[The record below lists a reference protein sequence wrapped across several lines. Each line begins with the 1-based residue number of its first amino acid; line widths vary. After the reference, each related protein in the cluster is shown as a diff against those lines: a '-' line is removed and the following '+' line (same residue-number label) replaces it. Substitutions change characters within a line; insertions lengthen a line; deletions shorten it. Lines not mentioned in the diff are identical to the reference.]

1 MTRYCTLAVSLEMSY
16 GQLIS
21 WDLLKLL
28 SKQSQTLSTSL
39 LAGSLSLTFV
49 CVLLLLHFHI
59 ICALLVKILW
69 KIDEGFKNKIKSID
83 HDWGLLVQLTIYLKL
98 SKITR
103 QKLYFMRILLK
114 KLWII
119 EFYMPSAISLL
130 PVYSRKDWYIIFKYI
145 WWSIGVTVISTSS
158 TCSNFKVW
166 YMLL

>member
-1 MTRYCTLAVSLEMSY
+1 MSY

-83 HDWGLLVQLTIYLKL
+83 HD
-98 SKITR
+98 
-103 QKLYFMRILLK
+103 
-114 KLWII
+114 
-119 EFYMPSAISLL
+119 
-130 PVYSRKDWYIIFKYI
+130 
-145 WWSIGVTVISTSS
+145 
-158 TCSNFKVW
+158 
-166 YMLL
+166 